1 MKNLNI
7 RYLNFLIKKNSNY
20 QKIYTKENLIEN
32 MNMKFKRRLFAF
44 LEINGRADMISFF
57 SEELK
62 NRKLEEILMTDMGYS
77 EKEVKVFIKGV
88 MTVENQRYKVKT
100 PGMKDRFKNVKQRK
114 PVQGGSPGLGR
125 GKS

>member
-1 MKNLNI
+1 MLFRNKWQS
-7 RYLNFLIKKNSNY
+7 RYDL
-20 QKIYTKENLIEN
+20 
-32 MNMKFKRRLFAF
+32 
-44 LEINGRADMISFF
+44 FF

-100 PGMKDRFKNVKQRK
+100 PGMKDRFKNVKQGNLCK
-114 PVQGGSPGLGR
+114 ADHLV
-125 GKS
+125 

>member
-1 MKNLNI
+1 
-7 RYLNFLIKKNSNY
+7 
-20 QKIYTKENLIEN
+20 

-44 LEINGRADMISFF
+44 LEINDKADMIPFF

-62 NRKLEEILMTDMGYS
+62 NRKLEDVLMTDMGFS
-77 EKEVKVFIKGV
+77 EKDVKRFIKGI
-88 MTVENQRYKVKT
+88 MTIENQRYKAKT
-100 PGMKDRFKNVKQRK
+100 PGMKDRFKNVKQGK